1 MRLGP
6 WLQIVFDKIDGPK
19 EYSDSSGKYIDENTQ
34 NEGIANVI
42 QAPPLCECMIG
53 HCGLNV
59 ASGDSPPM
67 VGCDELG
74 VVGELSVG
82 GCLRGAV
89 SGDLGDGGDGLVVC
103 EPNVFKHLVDNEN
116 ITRRRR

>member
-1 MRLGP
+1 
-6 WLQIVFDKIDGPK
+6 
-19 EYSDSSGKYIDENTQ
+19 
-34 NEGIANVI
+34 
-42 QAPPLCECMIG
+42 
-53 HCGLNV
+53 
-59 ASGDSPPM
+59 M

-74 VVGELSVG
+74 MVGELSVG
-82 GCLRGAV
+82 GSLRGAV